1 VSWPFWISSVPSS
14 YQRKLKML
22 DKKQSFG
29 IEISDEDIF
38 QLVKSILTFLS
49 FVTPKHFES
58 MLNSVINQTVGMF
71 LHICFK
77 NRILLILV
85 VYD

>member
-1 VSWPFWISSVPSS
+1 
-14 YQRKLKML
+14 ML

-71 LHICFK
+71 HI
-77 NRILLILV
+77 
-85 VYD
+85 